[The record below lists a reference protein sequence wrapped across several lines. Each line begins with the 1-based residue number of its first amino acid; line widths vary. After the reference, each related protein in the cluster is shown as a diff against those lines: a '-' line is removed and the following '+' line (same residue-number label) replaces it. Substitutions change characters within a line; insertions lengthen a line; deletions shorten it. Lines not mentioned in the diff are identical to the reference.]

1 MRAGALQTAAARPL
15 GRRGGLTGLETIGT
29 GDLRRAIGHVSFE
42 RGLDYFERGMVRSVE
57 FETPCRIHGRVS
69 GSRSN
74 LYSVLAVV
82 ALRADG
88 RLLSIEG
95 HCSCPVGF
103 NCKHV
108 AAVLL
113 AAQEFSTDE
122 NGRGSGRARASVS
135 GEVRQW
141 LNRWPEP
148 AAGRASNRPPG
159 AVAGASVLRRPPG
172 RDAAR
177 PRHALQ
183 GPSAEGRHH
192 RHQFPGISQTE
203 SLPNRQI
210 RHRGRRLDS
219 RQARLLLR

>member
-1 MRAGALQTAAARPL
+1 M
-15 GRRGGLTGLETIGT
+15 ETIGT

-148 AAGRASNRPPG
+148 AAGRASNRP
-159 AVAGASVLRRPPG
+159 AGPQARSREHLFYVVH
-172 RDAAR
+172 RDAMRRAHVTPYMLLSFHLRVAPAR
-177 PRHALQ
+177 
-183 GPSAEGRHH
+183 
-192 RHQFPGISQTE
+192 
-203 SLPNRQI
+203 
-210 RHRGRRLDS
+210 S
-219 RQARLLLR
+219 RE